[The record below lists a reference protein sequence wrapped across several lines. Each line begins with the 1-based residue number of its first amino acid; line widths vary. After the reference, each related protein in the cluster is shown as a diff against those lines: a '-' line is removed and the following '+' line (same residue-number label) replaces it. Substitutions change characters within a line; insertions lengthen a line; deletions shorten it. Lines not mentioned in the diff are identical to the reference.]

1 VAIPDLEELEGPAW
15 DAALRELAVT
25 DAYYARGFVEA
36 SAPLAGGR
44 PLLLR
49 HGPVVFAVV
58 VRDDPPDVVTPYG
71 YGGPSTRHPARPG
84 GVAAFA
90 AAYDAWCAARGIVS
104 TFAVHHPVLA
114 TQQHSAALGWHASPL
129 AGTVAWRLEGDLE
142 AGMHRHHRRL
152 VRRARASGHEAV
164 VVPRPADL
172 GPFVA
177 LYEASMRRNGAA
189 AFYFFPT
196 AYWDA
201 LLAGVQLV
209 RVDVRDA
216 AGEVVAGVLGMG
228 EPPFLHYHLGGAAD
242 AARGTGASHLALLAL
257 ARWGQQAGHE
267 VLHLGGGV
275 GGRADALL
283 DYKLRFAPDGL
294 VPAALG
300 KAVHDL
306 AAYERLS
313 GAPGVDWD
321 GFFPAYRRR

>member
-1 VAIPDLEELEGPAW
+1 MAASDLEELEGPAW
-15 DAALRELAVT
+15 DAALRELGVR

-36 SAPLAGGR
+36 SAPLAGGG

-49 HGPVVFAVV
+49 HGTVVFAVL
-58 VRDDPPDVVTPYG
+58 VRDDPPDVLTPYG
-71 YGGPSTRHPARPG
+71 YGGPLATGDPAD
-84 GVAAFA
+84 VAAFGV
-90 AAYDAWCAARGIVS
+90 AYEAWCAARGIVS

-114 TQQHSAALGWHASPL
+114 TQDHAAALGWHTSPL
-129 AGTVAWRLEGDLE
+129 AGTVVWRLAGDLE

-152 VRRARASGHEAV
+152 VRRARASGHVATAV
-164 VVPRPADL
+164 AAPDGL

-189 AFYFFPT
+189 DFYFFGP

-201 LLAGVQLV
+201 LLTGVPLV

-216 AGEVVAGVLGMG
+216 EGEAVAGVLGMG

-242 AARGTGASHLALLAL
+242 AARGTGASHLGLLAL
-257 ARWGQQAGHE
+257 AAHGQEAGHE

-283 DYKLRFAPDGL
+283 EYKERFAPDGL

-306 AAYERLS
+306 AAYERLA
-313 GAPGVDWD
+313 GAPGVDWEA
-321 GFFPAYRRR
+321 FFPAYRGR